1 MKIYLTSSVIFAL
14 LSSSRKTI
22 IQKLLLE
29 SLDNHDRFYTSSL
42 SVFLLFQLLGDIE
55 VEKKKQILRYLE
67 DLTDSIFDLDTEGL
81 RTQIFMSET
90 CDIEMAIAIKEGM
103 DTVLVDLERE
113 ITSLPLLLVR
123 NFFWETK

>member
-1 MKIYLTSSVIFAL
+1 M
-14 LSSSRKTI
+14 
-22 IQKLLLE
+22 E